1 MQLDFY
7 TTSSEKNRL
16 VKNLSALQT
25 MTGHLVEMCDVV
37 NPTIKVGFTSSL
49 LTKNYVYIPAFERY
63 YFINSMQ
70 IENKEIIVN
79 LHVDVLMTYAQQI
92 KNSNAHII
100 RSASNYDEFII
111 DEMIINKANT
121 RTYQRKLGA
130 GFTKADKYLV
140 LIGG

>member
-1 MQLDFY
+1 MQIDFY

-16 VKNLSALQT
+16 VKNLSGLQT
-25 MTGHLVEMCDVV
+25 VTGHLVEMCDVV

-49 LTKNYVYIPAFERY
+49 LTKNYVYIPAFERF
-63 YFINSMQ
+63 YFINSIQ
-70 IENKEIIVN
+70 IENKEIIMN
-79 LHVDVLMTYAQQI
+79 LHVDVLMTYARQI
-92 KNSNAHII
+92 KNSNAHIV

-121 RTYQRKLGA
+121 RTYQRKIGA

-140 LIGG
+140 LVGG

>member
-7 TTSSEKNRL
+7 TTTSEKNRL
-16 VKNLSALQT
+16 TKSLSGLQT
-25 MTGHLVEMCDVV
+25 MSGHLVEMCDVV
-37 NPTIKVGFTSSL
+37 NPTIKVGFASSL
-49 LTKNYVYIPAFERY
+49 LTKNYVYIPAFGRY

-70 IENKEIIVN
+70 IENQEIVMN

-121 RTYQRKLGA
+121 RTYQRKIGA

>member
-1 MQLDFY
+1 
-7 TTSSEKNRL
+7 
-16 VKNLSALQT
+16 
-25 MTGHLVEMCDVV
+25 
-37 NPTIKVGFTSSL
+37 
-49 LTKNYVYIPAFERY
+49 
-63 YFINSMQ
+63 MQ
-70 IENKEIIVN
+70 IENKEIIVI

-92 KNSNAHII
+92 KNSNAHIV

-121 RTYQRKLGA
+121 RTYQRKIGA